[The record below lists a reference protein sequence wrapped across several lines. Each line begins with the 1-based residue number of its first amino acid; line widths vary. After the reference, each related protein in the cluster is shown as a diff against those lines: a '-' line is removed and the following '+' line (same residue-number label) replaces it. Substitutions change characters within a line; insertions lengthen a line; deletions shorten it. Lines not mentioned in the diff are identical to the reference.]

1 MNLRLLL
8 ESAVAIQSET
18 SIGGITPDRIGG
30 VLVGTLR
37 LLNAYQLASGNLSL
51 QKIYLS
57 VDSMMSD
64 SDPIS
69 DLTGRSLKA
78 GQLVVVASGDD
89 SAGNVYRYDGIEEGV
104 SQWTLISKI
113 GGIPADTELD
123 STSTNPIANATVTRE
138 LTHLR
143 ELINSIP
150 ETGGGSGGSS
160 GGTSIDPELLE
171 AYMPMS
177 RDFSDDFNND
187 FAR

>member
-1 MNLRLLL
+1 M

-18 SIGGITPDRIGG
+18 SIGGITPDRIGSI
-30 VLVGTLR
+30 LVGTLR

-104 SQWTLISKI
+104 SQWSFISKI

-123 STSTNPIANATVTRE
+123 PKSANPIANATVTRE

-160 GGTSIDPELLE
+160 GGSSGGTSIDPELLE